1 MSDKQ
6 QPAQPQYAAPP
17 YFQQPHDDEIDLRE
31 LFAALWQGKLTIIA
45 CTVIFALAAVAYALT
60 AQEWWSS
67 KAEVTIPNVTNVAS
81 FQQQVNQYQ
90 PIFKSISENEDKEA
104 VQNKQLTDLADRERI
119 FQRFISLFNAT
130 QTKLAFFDKNEEFQ
144 RIKASF
150 DAEDAT
156 MREEDEEGRKFYQD
170 WLGRVSAEQPE
181 LKNDILDADLSV
193 QSVTPESSL
202 ILLEDYLEFV
212 NQKLNTQLN
221 QDLAAVVRIETQAL
235 QQQKKSLNAQ
245 AKTALKQETERTQH
259 ALTIAKAANV
269 NAPLQSLGEQDLFPI
284 QMGAS
289 AIEAKLNVL
298 KNLKDPSVL
307 EPQLSPLMA
316 KLDTL
321 STIERSDVQVQPYSI
336 LENPASPLS
345 RDKPKRALIAVLG
358 TLLGGML
365 GVAIVLVRFAFK
377 RD

>member
-6 QPAQPQYAAPP
+6 QPAQPQYVAPP

-31 LFAALWQGKLTIIA
+31 LFAALWQGKFTIIA
-45 CTVIFALAAVAYALT
+45 CTVVFALAAVAYALM

-67 KAEVTIPNVTNVAS
+67 KAEVTIPNVTNVAA

-90 PIFKSISENEDKEA
+90 PIFKSMSETENKEV

-130 QTKLAFFDKNEEFQ
+130 QTKLAFFNHNEEFQ

-156 MREEDEEGRKFYQD
+156 MEENDLAGRRFYQN
-170 WLGRVSAEQPE
+170 WLERFNIERDKQTETVVLSA
-181 LKNDILDADLSV
+181 
-193 QSVTPESSL
+193 QSITPDSSYT
-202 ILLEDYLEFV
+202 LLTDYLEFV
-212 NQKLNTQLN
+212 NQKLNAQLN
-221 QDLAAVVRIETQAL
+221 QDLAAVTRIETQAL

-245 AKTALKQETERTQH
+245 AKTALKQEIERTQH

-298 KNLKDPSVL
+298 KSLKDPSVL

-321 STIERSDVQVQPYSI
+321 NTIERSDVQVQPYSV
-336 LENPASPLS
+336 LENPATPLS

>member
-6 QPAQPQYAAPP
+6 QPVQPQYVAPP

-31 LFAALWQGKLTIIA
+31 LFAALWQGKFTIIA
-45 CTVIFALAAVAYALT
+45 CTVVFALAAVAHALM

-67 KAEVTIPNVTNVAS
+67 KAEVTIPNVTNVAA

-90 PIFKSISENEDKEA
+90 PIFKSMSETENKEV

-130 QTKLAFFDKNEEFQ
+130 QTKLAFFNHNEEFQ

-156 MREEDEEGRKFYQD
+156 MEENDLAGRRFYQN
-170 WLGRVSAEQPE
+170 WLERFNIERDKQTETVVLSA
-181 LKNDILDADLSV
+181 
-193 QSVTPESSL
+193 QSITPNSSYT
-202 ILLEDYLEFV
+202 LLTAYIEFV
-212 NQKLNTQLN
+212 NQKLNAQLN
-221 QDLAAVVRIETQAL
+221 QDLAAVVRIETQSL

-245 AKTALKQETERTQH
+245 AQTALKQETERTQH

-298 KNLKDPSVL
+298 KSLKDPSVL

-321 STIERSDVQVQPYSI
+321 NTIERSDVQVQPYSV
-336 LENPASPLS
+336 LENPATPLS

>member
-6 QPAQPQYAAPP
+6 QPVQPQYVAPP
-17 YFQQPHDDEIDLRE
+17 YFQQPQDDEIDLRE
-31 LFAALWQGKLTIIA
+31 LFAALWQGKFTIIA
-45 CTVIFALAAVAYALT
+45 CTVVFALAAVAYALM

-67 KAEVTIPNVTNVAS
+67 KAEVTIPNVTNVAA

-90 PIFKSISENEDKEA
+90 PIFKSMSETENKEV

-130 QTKLAFFDKNEEFQ
+130 QTKLAFFNHNEEFQ

-156 MREEDEEGRKFYQD
+156 MSEEDEEGRKFYQN
-170 WLGRVSAEQPE
+170 WLGRVKADQPNIRDDVFDAE
-181 LKNDILDADLSV
+181 LSV
-193 QSVTPESSL
+193 QSITPQSSFT
-202 ILLEDYLEFV
+202 LLKDYLEFV
-212 NQKLNTQLN
+212 NQKLNAQLN
-221 QDLAAVVRIETQAL
+221 QDLAAVVRIETQSL

-245 AKTALKQETERTQH
+245 AQTALKQEIERTQH

-298 KNLKDPSVL
+298 KSLKDPSVL

-321 STIERSDVQVQPYSI
+321 NTIERSDVQVQPYSV
-336 LENPASPLS
+336 LENPATPLN

-365 GVAIVLVRFAFK
+365 GVAIVLYP
-377 RD
+377 

>member
-6 QPAQPQYAAPP
+6 QPVQPQYVAPP

-31 LFAALWQGKLTIIA
+31 LFAALWQGKFTIIA
-45 CTVIFALAAVAYALT
+45 CTVVFALAAIAYALM

-90 PIFKSISENEDKEA
+90 PIFKSMSETENKEV

-130 QTKLAFFDKNEEFQ
+130 QTKLAFFNHNEEFQ

-156 MREEDEEGRKFYQD
+156 MEENDLAGRRFYQN
-170 WLGRVSAEQPE
+170 WLERFNIERDKQTETVVLSA
-181 LKNDILDADLSV
+181 
-193 QSVTPESSL
+193 QSITPNSSYT
-202 ILLEDYLEFV
+202 LLTAYIEFV
-212 NQKLNTQLN
+212 NQKLNAQLN
-221 QDLAAVVRIETQAL
+221 QDLAAVVRIETQSL

-245 AKTALKQETERTQH
+245 AQTALKQETERTQH

-298 KNLKDPSVL
+298 KSLKDPSVL

-321 STIERSDVQVQPYSI
+321 NTIERSDVQVQPYSV
-336 LENPASPLS
+336 LENPATPLS

>member
-6 QPAQPQYAAPP
+6 QTVQPQYVAPP

-31 LFAALWQGKLTIIA
+31 LFAALWQGKFTIIA
-45 CTVIFALAAVAYALT
+45 CTVVFALAAVAYALM

-67 KAEVTIPNVTNVAS
+67 KAEIGTPNVTNVAA

-90 PIFKSISENEDKEA
+90 PIFKSMSETENKEV

-130 QTKLAFFDKNEEFQ
+130 QTKLAFFNHNEEFQ

-156 MREEDEEGRKFYQD
+156 MEENDLAGRRFYQN
-170 WLGRVSAEQPE
+170 WLERFNIERDKQTETVVLSA
-181 LKNDILDADLSV
+181 
-193 QSVTPESSL
+193 QSITPNSSYT
-202 ILLEDYLEFV
+202 LLTAYIEFV
-212 NQKLNTQLN
+212 NQKLNAQLN
-221 QDLAAVVRIETQAL
+221 QDLAAVVRIETQSL

-245 AKTALKQETERTQH
+245 AQTALKQEIERTQH

-298 KNLKDPSVL
+298 KSLKDPSVL

-336 LENPASPLS
+336 LENPESPLS

>member
-6 QPAQPQYAAPP
+6 QPAQPQYVAPP

-130 QTKLAFFDKNEEFQ
+130 QTKLAFFDKNEELQ

-156 MREEDEEGRKFYQD
+156 MEENDLAGRRFYQN
-170 WLGRVSAEQPE
+170 WLERFDIEREKQTEAVVLSA
-181 LKNDILDADLSV
+181 
-193 QSVTPESSL
+193 QSITPNSSYT
-202 ILLEDYLEFV
+202 LLTDYLEFV

-259 ALTIAKAANV
+259 SLTIAKAANV
-269 NAPLQSLGEQDLFPI
+269 NAPLQTLGEQDLFPI

-345 RDKPKRALIAVLG
+345 RDKPKRSLIAVLG

-365 GVAIVLVRFAFK
+365 GVGIVLVRFAFK

>member
-6 QPAQPQYAAPP
+6 QPVQPQYVAPP
-17 YFQQPHDDEIDLRE
+17 YFQQPQDDEIDLRE
-31 LFAALWQGKLTIIA
+31 LFAALWQGKFTIIA
-45 CTVIFALAAVAYALT
+45 CTVVFALAAVAHALM

-67 KAEVTIPNVTNVAS
+67 KAEIGTPNVTNVAA

-90 PIFKSISENEDKEA
+90 PIFSYEGENGRS
-104 VQNKQLTDLADRERI
+104 QNEQLTALSDREQI
-119 FQRFISLFNAT
+119 FTRFINLFNAT
-130 QTKLAFFDKNEEFQ
+130 ESKLAFFVQNEEFQ

-156 MREEDEEGRKFYQD
+156 MEEQDRAGRHFYQT
-170 WLGRVSAEQPE
+170 WLEKFSAEKQKE
-181 LKNDILDADLSV
+181 TGSVVLSV
-193 QSVTPESSL
+193 QSTTPEGSYT
-202 ILLEDYLEFV
+202 LLTDYLAFI
-212 NQKLNTQLN
+212 KHTLHTRLN
-221 QDLAAVVRIETQAL
+221 QDLDAVVSIETQAL
-235 QQQKKSLNAQ
+235 DQKRKSLVAQ
-245 AKTALKQETERTQH
+245 AQTALKQEIERTQH

-298 KNLKDPSVL
+298 KSLKDPSVL

-321 STIERSDVQVQPYSI
+321 STIERSDVEVQPYSV
-336 LENPASPLS
+336 LENPATPLN

>member
-6 QPAQPQYAAPP
+6 QPAQPQYVAPP

-31 LFAALWQGKLTIIA
+31 LFAALWQGKITIVA
-45 CTVIFALAAVAYALT
+45 CTLVFALAAVAYALN

-67 KAEVTIPNVTNVAS
+67 KAEVTEPNVTNVAA

-90 PIFKSISENEDKEA
+90 PIFKSISEGDNKEA
-104 VQNKQLTDLADRERI
+104 VQNKQLTDLADRARI

-130 QTKLAFFDKNEEFQ
+130 QTKLAFFDQNEEFQ

-150 DAEDAT
+150 DAEGAT
-156 MREEDEEGRKFYQD
+156 MEENDLAGRRFYQN
-170 WLGRVSAEQPE
+170 WLERFNIERDKQTETVVLSA
-181 LKNDILDADLSV
+181 
-193 QSVTPESSL
+193 QSITPNSSYT
-202 ILLEDYLEFV
+202 LLTDYLQFV
-212 NQKLNTQLN
+212 NQKLNAQLN
-221 QDLAAVVRIETQAL
+221 QDLSSVVRIETQAL
-235 QQQKKSLNAQ
+235 QQQKKSLNVQ
-245 AKTALKQETERTQH
+245 AKTALKQEIERTQH

-269 NAPLQSLGEQDLFPI
+269 NAPLQTLGEQDLFPI

-298 KNLKDPSVL
+298 KSLSDPSVL

-316 KLDTL
+316 RLDTL
-321 STIERSDVQVQPYSI
+321 STIDRSDVQVQPYSI
-336 LENPASPLS
+336 LENPAAPLN
-345 RDKPKRALIAVLG
+345 RDAPKRALIAVLG

>member
-6 QPAQPQYAAPP
+6 QPVQPQYVAPP

-31 LFAALWQGKLTIIA
+31 LFAALWQGKFTIIA
-45 CTVIFALAAVAYALT
+45 CTVVFALAAVAYALM

-67 KAEVTIPNVTNVAS
+67 KAEIGTPNVTNVAA

-90 PIFKSISENEDKEA
+90 PIFSYEGENGRS
-104 VQNKQLTDLADRERI
+104 QNEQLTALNDREQI
-119 FQRFISLFNAT
+119 FTRFINLFNAT
-130 QTKLAFFDKNEEFQ
+130 ESKLAFFAQNEEFQ

-156 MREEDEEGRKFYQD
+156 MEENDLAGRRFYQN
-170 WLGRVSAEQPE
+170 WLERFNIERDKQTETVVLSA
-181 LKNDILDADLSV
+181 
-193 QSVTPESSL
+193 QSITPNSSYT
-202 ILLEDYLEFV
+202 LLTAYIEFV
-212 NQKLNTQLN
+212 NQKLNAQLN
-221 QDLAAVVRIETQAL
+221 QDLAAVVRIETQSL

-245 AKTALKQETERTQH
+245 AQTALKQETERTQH

-298 KNLKDPSVL
+298 KSLKDPSVL

-321 STIERSDVQVQPYSI
+321 NTIERSDVQVQPYSV
-336 LENPASPLS
+336 LENPATPLN

-365 GVAIVLVRFAFK
+365 GVAIVLVRFVFK